1 MSAGLYFVLKIFSSL
16 LPKRC
21 LEIESV
27 TAAQFIRSH
36 PLGYNLIRPQ
46 RENIVPY

>member
-1 MSAGLYFVLKIFSSL
+1 MPAGLYFFKVFSSL

-36 PLGYNLIRPQ
+36 RLGYNRIRPQ